1 MNPKTKKKEYPAN
14 AKKEEFQIVNFT
26 MTSSSGFGGLFRT
39 SYKSCLDYSNKVRNS
54 TDKKYEGW
62 KKCQETPYVLKED
75 ETTPV

>member
-62 KKCQETPYVLKED
+62 KKCQEVPYV
-75 ETTPV
+75 